1 MRHHSTV
8 GKKERIS
15 ALGLDREDTA
25 EKFNDLDDVMASPS
39 AEWKRPWWVREV
51 TKPTMDID
59 WEATERFDARKIQ

>member
-25 EKFNDLDDVMASPS
+25 EKFNDLDDVMA
-39 AEWKRPWWVREV
+39 
-51 TKPTMDID
+51 
-59 WEATERFDARKIQ
+59 